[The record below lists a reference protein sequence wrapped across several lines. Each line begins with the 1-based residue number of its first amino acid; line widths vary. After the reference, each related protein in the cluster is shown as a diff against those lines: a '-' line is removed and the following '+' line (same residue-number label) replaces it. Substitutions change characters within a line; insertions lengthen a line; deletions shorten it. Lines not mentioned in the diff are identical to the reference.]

1 MSPDGK
7 SCQTRQIV
15 YVTDSTDKI
24 YLSREGCV
32 ALGLISKDFPTI
44 GEVKSI
50 STSKE
55 CDCPERQ
62 PPPQRPTTIRF
73 SPTEEKKDRLK
84 QWLVDRYSSSTFN
97 TCEHQPLPMMDVPPL
112 RLMVD
117 KEATPSAS
125 HKAIPVPLHW
135 MDKVKAD
142 IDRESNLE

>member
-1 MSPDGK
+1 MAK

-62 PPPQRPTTIRF
+62 PPPQRPTTIPF
-73 SPTEEKKDRLK
+73 SSTEENKDRLM

-112 RLMVD
+112 
-117 KEATPSAS
+117 
-125 HKAIPVPLHW
+125 
-135 MDKVKAD
+135 
-142 IDRESNLE
+142 